1 MKKITLILIATGLL
15 FCAGTAMLAKAQDKP
30 APTQAWEYG
39 MVKWDGP
46 DKIQIITPEKT
57 ECLRVFKTGAVLPPE
72 IHDEE
77 FCVVWALNR
86 VAKDGWEPITLHA
99 TRILIKRQVSH

>member
-1 MKKITLILIATGLL
+1 MIG
-15 FCAGTAMLAKAQDKP
+15 KAQDKP
-30 APTQAWEYG
+30 VSTQAWEYG